1 MKAAVCRKFKK
12 PLIIED
18 IQLAAPGASDIK
30 VKIAA
35 CGICH
40 SDIHFI
46 EGAWGGT
53 LPAVYGHE
61 GAGIVQEVGRNV
73 RHVKPGDHVVLTL
86 VRYCGTCHACAA
98 GEQVLCESTF
108 PLTGKTPLSS
118 RKGAPITH
126 GLGTGAFAEYVVVD
140 GSQAVAIPK
149 DVPFASASLIGCA
162 VITGMGAVINTAGV
176 TAGSSVVVIG
186 TGGVGLNSIQGA
198 ALAGASPIIAADL
211 VKSKLRAAKRFGATH
226 TVDAASGDVAKTV
239 KRITGGRGADYV
251 FVTVGAKPAIE
262 QAFGLMRRGGNV
274 VLVGMPALDV
284 RATFD
289 PVYLANDGQR
299 IIGSKMGSS
308 RIQIDVPKI
317 VELYKQGRVKLD
329 ELITKRYPLE
339 KINEAISAVARG
351 EALRNVIVF

>member
-12 PLIIED
+12 PLVIED
-18 IQLAAPGASDIK
+18 IRLAAPGPNDIK
-30 VKIAA
+30 VKIKA

-40 SDIHFI
+40 SDIHYI
-46 EGAWGGT
+46 EGAWGGR

-61 GAGIVQEVGRNV
+61 GAGIVEEVGRNV
-73 RHVKPGDHVVLTL
+73 RHVKPGDHVVVTL
-86 VRYCGTCHACAA
+86 IRYCGTCPACSA
-98 GEQVLCESTF
+98 GDQVLCESKF
-108 PLTGKTPLSS
+108 DLSGNSPLSS
-118 RKGAPITH
+118 HKGAPIIH
-126 GLGTGAFAEYVVVD
+126 GLSTGAFAEYVVVD
-140 GSQAVAIPK
+140 GSQAVTIPK
-149 DVPFASASLIGCA
+149 DVPFAPASLIGCA

-176 TAGSSVVVIG
+176 TAGSSVAVIG

-198 ALAGASPIIAADL
+198 ALTGASPIIAIDIA
-211 VKSKLRAAKRFGATH
+211 KSKLRAAKRFGATH
-226 TVDAASGDVAKTV
+226 TIDATARDVAKTV
-239 KRITGGRGADYV
+239 KQMTGGRGADYV
-251 FVTVGAKPAIE
+251 FVTVGAKSAIE

-274 VLVGMPALDV
+274 VLVGIPALDV

-289 PVYLANDGQR
+289 PVYLAADGQR

-308 RIQIDVPKI
+308 RIRIDVPKI

-339 KINEAISAVARG
+339 KINEAISAVVKG

>member
-12 PLIIED
+12 PLVIED
-18 IQLAAPGASDIK
+18 IQLAAPGPNDIK
-30 VKIAA
+30 VKIRA

-40 SDIHFI
+40 SDIHYI

-61 GAGIVQEVGRNV
+61 GAGIVEEVGRNV
-73 RHVKPGDHVVLTL
+73 RHVKPGDHVVVTL
-86 VRYCGTCHACAA
+86 IRYCGTCPACAA
-98 GEQVLCESTF
+98 GDQVLCE
-108 PLTGKTPLSS
+108 GKFDLSGRTPLSS

-126 GLGTGAFAEYVVVD
+126 GLYTGAFAEYVVVD
-140 GSQAVAIPK
+140 SSQAVSIPK
-149 DVPFASASLIGCA
+149 DMPFAPASLIGCA

-176 TAGSSVVVIG
+176 TAGRSVAVIG

-198 ALAGASPIIAADL
+198 ALAGASPIIAIDVA
-211 VKSKLRAAKRFGATH
+211 KSKLKAARRFGATH
-226 TVDAASGDVAKTV
+226 TIDATAGDVAKTL
-239 KRITGGRGADYV
+239 RQMNGGRGVDYV
-251 FVTVGAKPAIE
+251 FVTVGSKTAIE

-289 PVYLANDGQR
+289 PTDLAFSGQH

-308 RIQIDVPKI
+308 RIRIDVPKI
-317 VELYKQGRVKLD
+317 AELYKQGRVKLD

-339 KINEAISAVARG
+339 KINEAISAVVKG

>member
-73 RHVKPGDHVVLTL
+73 RHVKPGDHVVVTL

-198 ALAGASPIIAADL
+198 ALAGASPIIAVDL

-226 TVDAASGDVAKTV
+226 TVDAISGDVVKTV